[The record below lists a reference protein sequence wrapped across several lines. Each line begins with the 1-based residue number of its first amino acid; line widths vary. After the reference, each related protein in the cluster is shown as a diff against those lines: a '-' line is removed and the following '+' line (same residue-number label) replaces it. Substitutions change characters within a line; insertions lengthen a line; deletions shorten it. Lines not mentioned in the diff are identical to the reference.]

1 MNRNWFYLLAM
12 CFLVF
17 TACNSDDDVTVMDE
31 LPAISTAGLNT
42 FGCLIDGQV
51 FVVRK
56 EEFCTD
62 CDYETEL
69 NLTYEKTS
77 DGYRFALA
85 SSNKVDGE
93 ISMQLEVYSDED
105 FLNEGKYSLSETTLE
120 SNDTPLSNAK
130 CVIDKKIK
138 GVALDSEF
146 YTNKSIG
153 GVLEIIRIDQE
164 SKFISGTFY
173 FSALDDI
180 GQFVNV
186 SDGRFDVTYNNY

>member
-1 MNRNWFYLLAM
+1 MKRNWFYLLAM

-51 FVVRK
+51 FMAKK

-85 SSNKVDGE
+85 TSNKVDGE

-120 SNDTPLSNAK
+120 NNDTPLSNAK

-173 FSALDDI
+173 FSALDDN